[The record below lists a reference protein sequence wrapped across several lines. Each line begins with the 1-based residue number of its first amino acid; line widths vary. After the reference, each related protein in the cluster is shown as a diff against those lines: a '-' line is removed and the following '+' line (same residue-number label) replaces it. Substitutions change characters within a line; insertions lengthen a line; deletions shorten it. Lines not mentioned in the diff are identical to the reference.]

1 MISDNEVIIL
11 LSGIIFLGFLGEI
24 AFRKWRI
31 PDMLILLLIGILIH
45 YSGIIPGKDL
55 LLLRDF
61 VGLFGTIALILIV
74 FGGLLKINFSNTQGA
89 FSKGITLAIVD
100 VVFVSAT
107 LTPILYYLLKISLI
121 DSLLIA
127 AILSETS
134 ATFITPLIERVSV
147 EDKIKNT
154 VKIETV
160 VNSVVNIIAV
170 LLILNVMQN
179 NSTII
184 GMTSYFFASISESII
199 LGTTVGLMWLI
210 TLKQAITPH
219 YYMVTVAILFL
230 LWGISEYMNASP
242 ILTIFTFAIIIANS
256 DRISKIVKIA
266 GTVDTEKLTAFN
278 GEISFFVLSFFYV
291 YIGTFVNIFDI
302 KALILALIITS
313 ILATLRYA
321 EIYLTD
327 SVTKW
332 FGKYRNIISSLS
344 LRGST
349 IVVLLG
355 VLLSIYPV
363 LFNEFSNTIFFIIV
377 LSILEG
383 SLLFSFHSKKFV

>member
-1 MISDNEVIIL
+1 ML
-11 LSGIIFLGFLGEI
+11 L
-24 AFRKWRI
+24 
-31 PDMLILLLIGILIH
+31 LLLIGILIH
-45 YSGIIPGKDL
+45 YFGIIPGKYL

-107 LTPILYYLLKISLI
+107 LTPILYYFLKISLI

-134 ATFITPLIERVSV
+134 ATFVTPLIERVSV

-170 LLILNVMQN
+170 LLILNVIQN

-184 GMTSYFFASISESII
+184 GMTSYLFASISESII
-199 LGTTVGLMWLI
+199 LGTIVGLLWLI

-230 LWGISEYMNASP
+230 LWGISEYLNASP

-266 GTVDTEKLTAFN
+266 GTVDTEKLTVFN

-355 VLLSIYPV
+355 VLLSVYPV

>member
-327 SVTKW
+327 SFTKW

-355 VLLSIYPV
+355 VLLSVYPV
-363 LFNEFSNTIFFIIV
+363 LFNEFSDTIFFIIV

>member
-1 MISDNEVIIL
+1 MISENEVIIL

-31 PDMLILLLIGILIH
+31 PDMLLLLLIGILIH
-45 YSGIIPGKDL
+45 YFGIIPGKYL

-107 LTPILYYLLKISLI
+107 LTPILYYFLKISLI

-134 ATFITPLIERVSV
+134 ATFVTPLIERVSV

-170 LLILNVMQN
+170 LLILNVIQN

-184 GMTSYFFASISESII
+184 GMTSYLFASISESII
-199 LGTTVGLMWLI
+199 LGTIVGLLWLI

-230 LWGISEYMNASP
+230 LWGISEYLNASP

-266 GTVDTEKLTAFN
+266 GTVDTEKLTVFN

-355 VLLSIYPV
+355 VLLSVYPV

>member
-1 MISDNEVIIL
+1 LISENEVIIL

-31 PDMLILLLIGILIH
+31 PDMLLLLLIGILIH
-45 YSGIIPGKDL
+45 YFGIIPGKYL

-100 VVFVSAT
+100 VVFVSDT

-134 ATFITPLIERVSV
+134 TTFITPLIERVSV

-160 VNSVVNIIAV
+160 FNSVVNIIAV
-170 LLILNVMQN
+170 LLILNFMQN

-291 YIGTFVNIFDI
+291 YIGTFVNIFDV

-332 FGKYRNIISSLS
+332 FGKYNNIISSLS

>member
-147 EDKIKNT
+147 EDKIRNT

-302 KALILALIITS
+302 KALIIALIITS

-327 SVTKW
+327 SFTKW

-355 VLLSIYPV
+355 VLLSVYPV